1 MNDMARP
8 RAFDEERVLRDLRD
22 QFWNAGY
29 AGTSL
34 QDLMTVSGL
43 GKGSLYAAYGDKH
56 HLFLHA
62 LRSYNEETRANMR
75 KALDATP
82 RAIDVLRMIVM
93 APANPDAQRGCFMAN
108 STCELA
114 SADPE
119 VLAEARR
126 TYDSATALI
135 AECVTR
141 AQQEGDLPT
150 GKDPIETARALLA
163 AQQGLVF
170 MGRTGMDL
178 DTLTATAQTL
188 ADQLLAH

>member
-1 MNDMARP
+1 MARP
-8 RAFDEERVLRDLRD
+8 RTFDEERVLRDLRD

-34 QDLMTVSGL
+34 QDLMRVSGL

-56 HLFLHA
+56 HLFLRT
-62 LRSYNEETRANMR
+62 LRGYVDESHGYLKEAI
-75 KALDATP
+75 AQDTP
-82 RAIDVLRMIVM
+82 AIDILRDIIT
-93 APANPDAQRGCFMAN
+93 APASPAAPRGCFMAN

-114 SADPE
+114 SADPD

-141 AQQEGDLPT
+141 AQGEGALPAD
-150 GKDPIETARALLA
+150 KNAVELARAILA

-170 MGRTGMDL
+170 MGRTGMDVDIL
-178 DTLTATAQTL
+178 AATARSL
-188 ADQLLAH
+188 ADAILGRNS